1 MNSTHSA
8 KQTAEARVYNSPLRD
23 RQAEQTRELIL
34 QALTEQLADAG
45 LKDFSIPRLAL
56 RAGVSVRTVYRY
68 FPTKDALLEDFAYW
82 LDSQIGS
89 AEAPATIEELV
100 TLSERAFPA
109 FDEMEPLIRA
119 QWLTPHG
126 RASREVGRK
135 RRLANWRKVLADVAS
150 NLPAFMRG
158 FTKAARELCMPFI
171 NMETKIIH
179 GWVYMNVEPYSTD
192 PAQMERRMADMQ
204 GQMGKHIPGLLDRWR
219 TVYEPEVRSINEDTL
234 KGDYSKLT
242 DKDLSGLLEAIV
254 DKRER
259 EGELHMLAVLPAMGA
274 V

>member
-68 FPTKDALLEDFAYW
+68 FPTKDALLEEFAYW
-82 LDSQIGS
+82 LDLQIGS
-89 AEAPATIEELV
+89 AEPPATIEELV
-100 TLSERAFPA
+100 TLSESAFPA

-135 RRLANWRKVLADVAS
+135 RRLANWRKVLSDVAD
-150 NLPAFMRG
+150 NLPADEQRRG
-158 FTKAARELCMPFI
+158 LGIVLFLLSSRSWQALKDEFDMDGRESGKAVSWALRTLI
-171 NMETKIIH
+171 
-179 GWVYMNVEPYSTD
+179 
-192 PAQMERRMADMQ
+192 AD
-204 GQMGKHIPGLLDRWR
+204 LR
-219 TVYEPEVRSINEDTL
+219 TRNNSVAKTEKTR
-234 KGDYSKLT
+234 
-242 DKDLSGLLEAIV
+242 
-254 DKRER
+254 
-259 EGELHMLAVLPAMGA
+259 
-274 V
+274 